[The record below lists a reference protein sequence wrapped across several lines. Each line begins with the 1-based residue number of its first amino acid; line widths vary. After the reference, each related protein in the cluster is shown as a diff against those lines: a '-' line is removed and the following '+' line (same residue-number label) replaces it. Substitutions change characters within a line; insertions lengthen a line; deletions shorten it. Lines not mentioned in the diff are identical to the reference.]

1 MDKKKDLFGS
11 ISSALVKTDAIILRF
26 RVFSFVFGERARRF
40 WRSRVRERER
50 ERSRVI
56 VSLAHISSTYRR
68 RAKVLLRKSIIRK
81 RFLSFSFP
89 REEER
94 RETSKERRISKVAH
108 HEGLYRAR
116 EHLVRRR
123 CVLCYLSFDARVAK

>member
-1 MDKKKDLFGS
+1 LEIASK
-11 ISSALVKTDAIILRF
+11 
-26 RVFSFVFGERARRF
+26 
-40 WRSRVRERER
+40 RERER

-108 HEGLYRAR
+108 H
-116 EHLVRRR
+116 
-123 CVLCYLSFDARVAK
+123 

>member
-26 RVFSFVFGERARRF
+26 RVFSFVFGGAFRRF

-56 VSLAHISSTYRR
+56 VSLAHTSSTQ
-68 RAKVLLRKSIIRK
+68 KKSK
-81 RFLSFSFP
+81 RF
-89 REEER
+89 
-94 RETSKERRISKVAH
+94 
-108 HEGLYRAR
+108 Y
-116 EHLVRRR
+116 
-123 CVLCYLSFDARVAK
+123 